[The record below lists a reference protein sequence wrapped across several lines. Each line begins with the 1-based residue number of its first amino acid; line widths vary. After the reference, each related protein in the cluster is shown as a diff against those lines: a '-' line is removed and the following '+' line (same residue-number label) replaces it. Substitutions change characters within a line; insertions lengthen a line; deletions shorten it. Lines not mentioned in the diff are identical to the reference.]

1 MEDERITRLERQML
15 EMERE
20 SIEKL
25 TRLQSSVEEVKT
37 RIPEWVTRVEFTPV
51 KIIAYGLVSIILTS
65 VFTAIVALVVT
76 GGGK

>member
-25 TRLQSSVEEVKT
+25 TRLQSSVEELKT